1 MEEQKNP
8 TLYERLLKT
17 EWSYYTGAVM
27 ITILALCL
35 ALFSGTWGASGPF
48 FTWFGKFVGL
58 FGIDTNSWAIYNGSL
73 EGYKFFGNQ
82 ASMTDIGLLLGA
94 LISCLLAAQWKIR
107 KIKHWKQVAAAVIG
121 GLCMGFGAKI
131 AGRCNIGALFSSLPQ
146 FNLSGWIFLLFVFLG
161 ATAGGRLLRN
171 FFEPPVSNKRPNR
184 KRLTA
189 EQRKQ
194 RRMIQIALGVV
205 LTLVVVIVS
214 FVVAP
219 SYPKAPGIIFVGIS
233 LGYVMQRSRFCF
245 TAAYRDPGLTGETK
259 LTRAVIV
266 ALALSTILFFGIQ
279 ASKYGID
286 LAGLESTPGGTVNL
300 ALVIGSFIFG
310 IGAVLAGG
318 CASGTFVRMGE
329 GYLQNYIAFVFFACG
344 SALGECFNLATKGT
358 FVKAGSPVY
367 LPEVFGGMMPALFI
381 QLLALLALWILAYW
395 WEQKKI
401 AQRNAQSN

>member
-1 MEEQKNP
+1 
-8 TLYERLLKT
+8 
-17 EWSYYTGAVM
+17 
-27 ITILALCL
+27 
-35 ALFSGTWGASGPF
+35 
-48 FTWFGKFVGL
+48 
-58 FGIDTNSWAIYNGSL
+58 
-73 EGYKFFGNQ
+73 
-82 ASMTDIGLLLGA
+82 
-94 LISCLLAAQWKIR
+94 
-107 KIKHWKQVAAAVIG
+107 
-121 GLCMGFGAKI
+121 
-131 AGRCNIGALFSSLPQ
+131 
-146 FNLSGWIFLLFVFLG
+146 
-161 ATAGGRLLRN
+161 
-171 FFEPPVSNKRPNR
+171 
-184 KRLTA
+184 
-189 EQRKQ
+189 
-194 RRMIQIALGVV
+194 MIQIALGVV

-395 WEQKKI
+395 WDQKKI